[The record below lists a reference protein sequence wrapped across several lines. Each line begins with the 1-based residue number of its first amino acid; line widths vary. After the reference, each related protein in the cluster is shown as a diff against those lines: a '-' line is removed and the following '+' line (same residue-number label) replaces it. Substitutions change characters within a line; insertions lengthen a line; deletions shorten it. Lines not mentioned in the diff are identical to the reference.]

1 MQFSTLALAALAGLA
16 TAQQKVHVIKV
27 AVNNSLTYEPNDI
40 QAAVGDMVQ
49 FQFFGGNHTATQST
63 FDKPCQPISQNSNA
77 TGFHTG
83 FIPAAA
89 SEAMGMRAVY
99 SIMINNTNPLW
110 IYCAQGRHCEMGMAM
125 VINKPAANTSRTLV
139 AYKEL
144 AKGATTE
151 LPAGGATG
159 GTPGSADPNASGG
172 AANPGAA
179 TPTDAAGAGAGML
192 AAPTSILLAAA
203 GFAALLL

>member
-1 MQFSTLALAALAGLA
+1 MQFSTLALAALASLA
-16 TAQQKVHVIKV
+16 SAQQKVHVVKV
-27 AVNNSLTYEPNDI
+27 AVDNALTYEPSDLT
-40 QAAVGDMVQ
+40 AAVGDMVQ

-63 FDKPCQPISQNSNA
+63 FDKPCQPVSQNSNI
-77 TGFHTG
+77 TGFHSG

-99 SIMINNTNPLW
+99 SVMINNTNPLW

-125 VINKPAANTSRTLV
+125 VINKPASNPNRTL
-139 AYKEL
+139 ATYKEL

-151 LPAGGATG
+151 LPTGGATG
-159 GTPGSADPNASGG
+159 GTPGTTDANNTADGGAGDPNAV
-172 AANPGAA
+172 
-179 TPTDAAGAGAGML
+179 DAGAGML
-192 AAPTSILLAAA
+192 VAPSTVLLAAA